1 MANRLTVLEEIIR
14 DISIELYQKWYN
26 ALDLEERTEERSKIL
41 QTNANETSLWV
52 IQTFMNKF
60 NEAAEE
66 LKDIRATIDENDKI
80 QQNIDMQTFLPE
92 ADFSEKD
99 SEKYYFYS
107 EYADYREL
115 GYTCCE
121 ACNYFWPT
129 HVEAA

>member
-1 MANRLTVLEEIIR
+1 MANKLTVLEEIIR

-41 QTNANETSLWV
+41 QANANETSLWV

-80 QQNIDMQTFLPE
+80 
-92 ADFSEKD
+92 
-99 SEKYYFYS
+99 
-107 EYADYREL
+107 
-115 GYTCCE
+115 
-121 ACNYFWPT
+121 
-129 HVEAA
+129 